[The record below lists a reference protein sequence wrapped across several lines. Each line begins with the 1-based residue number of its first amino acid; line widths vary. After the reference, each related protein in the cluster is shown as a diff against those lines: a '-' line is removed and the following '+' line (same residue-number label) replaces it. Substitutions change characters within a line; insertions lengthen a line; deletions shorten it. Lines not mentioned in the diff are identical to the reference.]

1 MTARRTTFLF
11 TALGL
16 LTAALFIAD
25 LAVGSVAVPL
35 GDVWAALTGGSCDP
49 ATSDIILKIRLLKAV
64 TALFAGAALAADGLE
79 MQTLFRNPLAGPYV
93 TGGDCPQATAKI
105 VVNIRLI
112 KAVVA
117 LLAGAALSVSGLQ
130 MQTLFRN
137 PLAGPYVL
145 GISSGASLGVALVV
159 LAGIGSSIGV
169 AAAAWIGAAA
179 VLLVI
184 ATVGHRIK
192 DIMVILIL
200 GMMLGSGIS
209 SVVEI
214 LQYLSS
220 EAALK
225 SFVIWTMGSLGDV
238 TGSQLALLLPVVTA
252 GLALAVAVIKPL
264 NLLLLG
270 ENYARTMGLN
280 VQRTRTLIFL
290 STVLLAGTVTAFCGP
305 VGFIGL
311 AVPHLARM
319 LFASADHR
327 ILMPGSML
335 AGAALLLVCDLV
347 AKSLALPI
355 NTITALMGI
364 PVVIFVVVR
373 NRNIF

>member
-64 TALFAGAALAADGLE
+64 TALFAGAALAAGGLE

-93 TGGDCPQATAKI
+93 
-105 VVNIRLI
+105 
-112 KAVVA
+112 
-117 LLAGAALSVSGLQ
+117 
-130 MQTLFRN
+130 
-137 PLAGPYVL
+137 L
-145 GISSGASLGVALVV
+145 GVSSGAGLGVALFLLGAPLLGVAGHSFVPSLCVAGAAWLGSALV
-159 LAGIGSSIGV
+159 LAIV
-169 AAAAWIGAAA
+169 MA
-179 VLLVI
+179 VSR
-184 ATVGHRIK
+184 RIK

-280 VQRTRTLIFL
+280 VQRTRSRAPSPPSAARWVSSGWPCRTSHACF
-290 STVLLAGTVTAFCGP
+290 SPRPTTA
-305 VGFIGL
+305 
-311 AVPHLARM
+311 
-319 LFASADHR
+319 S
-327 ILMPGSML
+327 
-335 AGAALLLVCDLV
+335 
-347 AKSLALPI
+347 
-355 NTITALMGI
+355 
-364 PVVIFVVVR
+364 
-373 NRNIF
+373 

>member
-1 MTARRTTFLF
+1 MAPGRTAFLF
-11 TALGL
+11 TALAL
-16 LTAALFIAD
+16 LTVALFTAD
-25 LAVGSVAVPL
+25 LLVGSVSVAPA
-35 GDVWAALTGGSCDP
+35 DIWAALTGGDCDP
-49 ATSDIILKIRLLKAV
+49 AIRDIILRIRLLKAV
-64 TALFAGAALAADGLE
+64 TALLAGAALAA
-79 MQTLFRNPLAGPYV
+79 
-93 TGGDCPQATAKI
+93 
-105 VVNIRLI
+105 
-112 KAVVA
+112 
-117 LLAGAALSVSGLQ
+117 SGLQ

-145 GISSGASLGVALVV
+145 GISSGAGLGVALFLLGAPLLGVSAHSFV
-159 LAGIGSSIGV
+159 QSLGIAG
-169 AAAAWIGAAA
+169 AAWLGAAL
-179 VLLVI
+179 VLLVVM
-184 ATVGHRIK
+184 AVSRRIK

-200 GMMLGSGIS
+200 GMMFGSGIS

-238 TGSQLALLLPVVTA
+238 TGGNLALMLPVIAA
-252 GLALAVAVIKPL
+252 GIVLSIAAIKPL

-280 VQRTRTLIFL
+280 VQRTRTLLFL

-335 AGAALLLVCDLV
+335 AGAALLLVCDLIS
-347 AKSLALPI
+347 KTLALPI
-355 NTITALMGI
+355 NTVTALMGI
-364 PVVIFVVVR
+364 PVVIIVVVR
-373 NRNIF
+373 NRNLF

>member
-1 MTARRTTFLF
+1 MAPGRTAFLF
-11 TALGL
+11 TALAL
-16 LTAALFIAD
+16 LTVALFTAD
-25 LAVGSVAVPL
+25 LLVGSVAVAPA
-35 GDVWAALTGGSCDP
+35 DIWAALTGGDCDP
-49 ATSDIILKIRLLKAV
+49 AIRDIILRIRLLKAV
-64 TALFAGAALAADGLE
+64 TALLAGAALAA
-79 MQTLFRNPLAGPYV
+79 
-93 TGGDCPQATAKI
+93 
-105 VVNIRLI
+105 
-112 KAVVA
+112 
-117 LLAGAALSVSGLQ
+117 SGLQ

-145 GISSGASLGVALVV
+145 GISSGAGLGVALFLLGAPLLGVSAHSFV
-159 LAGIGSSIGV
+159 QSLGIAG
-169 AAAAWIGAAA
+169 AAWLGAAL
-179 VLLVI
+179 VLLIVM
-184 ATVGHRIK
+184 TVSRRIK

-200 GMMLGSGIS
+200 GMMFGSGIS

-238 TGSQLALLLPVVTA
+238 TGGNLALMLPVVAA
-252 GLALAVAVIKPL
+252 GLVLSVAAIKPL

-280 VQRTRTLIFL
+280 VQRTRTLLFL

-335 AGAALLLVCDLV
+335 AGAALLLVCDLIS
-347 AKSLALPI
+347 KTLALPI
-355 NTITALMGI
+355 NTVTALMGI
-364 PVVIFVVVR
+364 PVVIIVVVR
-373 NRNIF
+373 NRNLF

>member
-1 MTARRTTFLF
+1 MSGRRTAILF
-11 TALGL
+11 TVLSL
-16 LTAALFIAD
+16 LTAALFTAD
-25 LAVGSVAVPL
+25 LLIGSVAVAL
-35 GDVWAALTGGSCDP
+35 RDIWAALTGGSCDP
-49 ATSDIILKIRLLKAV
+49 AVRDIILKLRLLKAV
-64 TALFAGAALAADGLE
+64 TALFAGAALAA
-79 MQTLFRNPLAGPYV
+79 
-93 TGGDCPQATAKI
+93 
-105 VVNIRLI
+105 
-112 KAVVA
+112 
-117 LLAGAALSVSGLQ
+117 SGLQ

-145 GISSGASLGVALVV
+145 GISSGAGLGVALFLLGAPLLGVSAHSFV
-159 LAGIGSSIGV
+159 QSLGIAG
-169 AAAAWIGAAA
+169 AEWLGAAL
-179 VLLVI
+179 VLLIVM
-184 ATVGHRIK
+184 AVSRRIK

-200 GMMLGSGIS
+200 GMMFGSGVS

-238 TGSQLALLLPVVTA
+238 TGGNLALMLPVITA
-252 GLALAVAVIKPL
+252 GLALSVAVIKPL

-280 VQRTRTLIFL
+280 VQRTRTLLFL

-327 ILMPGSML
+327 VLMPASML
-335 AGAALLLVCDLV
+335 SGAALLLVCDLIS
-347 AKSLALPI
+347 KSLALPI
-355 NTITALMGI
+355 NTVTALMGI
-364 PVVIFVVVR
+364 PVVIVVVVR
-373 NRNIF
+373 NRNLF

>member
-1 MTARRTTFLF
+1 MSGRRTTILF
-11 TALGL
+11 TALSL
-16 LTAALFIAD
+16 LTAALFAAD
-25 LAVGSVAVPL
+25 LLIGSVAVAPR
-35 GDVWAALTGGSCDP
+35 DIWAVLTGGSCDP
-49 ATSDIILKIRLLKAV
+49 AVRDIVLKIRLLKAV
-64 TALFAGAALAADGLE
+64 TALFAGAALAA
-79 MQTLFRNPLAGPYV
+79 
-93 TGGDCPQATAKI
+93 
-105 VVNIRLI
+105 
-112 KAVVA
+112 
-117 LLAGAALSVSGLQ
+117 SGLQ

-145 GISSGASLGVALVV
+145 GISSGAGLGVALFLLGAPLLGVSAHSFV
-159 LAGIGSSIGV
+159 QSLGIAG
-169 AAAAWIGAAA
+169 AAWLGAAL
-179 VLLVI
+179 VLLIVMS
-184 ATVGHRIK
+184 VSRRIK

-200 GMMLGSGIS
+200 GMMFGSGVS

-238 TGSQLALLLPVVTA
+238 TGGNLALMLPVITA
-252 GLALAVAVIKPL
+252 GLVLSVAVIKPL

-280 VQRTRTLIFL
+280 VQRTRTLLFL

-327 ILMPGSML
+327 VLMPASML
-335 AGAALLLVCDLV
+335 SGAALLLVCDLIST
-347 AKSLALPI
+347 SLALPI
-355 NTITALMGI
+355 NTVTALMGI
-364 PVVIFVVVR
+364 PVVIVVVVR
-373 NRNIF
+373 NRNLF

>member
-1 MTARRTTFLF
+1 MRSRSAIPF
-11 TALGL
+11 TALSA
-16 LTAALFIAD
+16 LTAGLFLLD
-25 LAVGSVAVPL
+25 LAVGAVRIPVA
-35 GDVWAALTGGSCDP
+35 DVWAAL
-49 ATSDIILKIRLLKAV
+49 
-64 TALFAGAALAADGLE
+64 
-79 MQTLFRNPLAGPYV
+79 

-200 GMMLGSGIS
+200 GMMLGSGIG

-238 TGSQLALLLPVVTA
+238 TGSRLALLLPVVTA
-252 GLALAVAVIKPL
+252 GLVLAVAVIKPL

-280 VQRTRTLIFL
+280 IQRTRTLIFL

-319 LFASADHR
+319 FFASADHR
-327 ILMPGSML
+327 ILMPASML

-347 AKSLALPI
+347 AKLLALPI

-364 PVVIFVVVR
+364 PVVIYVIVR

>member
-1 MTARRTTFLF
+1 MSGRRTAILF
-11 TALGL
+11 TVLSL
-16 LTAALFIAD
+16 LTAALFTAD
-25 LAVGSVAVPL
+25 LLIGSVAVAL
-35 GDVWAALTGGSCDP
+35 RDIWAALTGGSCDP
-49 ATSDIILKIRLLKAV
+49 AVRDIILKIRLLKAV
-64 TALFAGAALAADGLE
+64 TALFPGAALAA
-79 MQTLFRNPLAGPYV
+79 
-93 TGGDCPQATAKI
+93 
-105 VVNIRLI
+105 
-112 KAVVA
+112 
-117 LLAGAALSVSGLQ
+117 SGLQ

-145 GISSGASLGVALVV
+145 GISSGAGLGVALFLLGAPLLGVSAHSFV
-159 LAGIGSSIGV
+159 QSLSIAG
-169 AAAAWIGAAA
+169 AAWLGAAL
-179 VLLVI
+179 VLLIVM
-184 ATVGHRIK
+184 AVSRRIK

-200 GMMLGSGIS
+200 GMMFGSGVS
-209 SVVEI
+209 SMVEI

-238 TGSQLALLLPVVTA
+238 TGGNLALMLPVITA
-252 GLALAVAVIKPL
+252 GLVLSVAVIKPL

-280 VQRTRTLIFL
+280 VQRTRTLLFL

-327 ILMPGSML
+327 VLMPASML
-335 AGAALLLVCDLV
+335 SGAALLLVCDLIS
-347 AKSLALPI
+347 KSLALPI
-355 NTITALMGI
+355 NTVTALMGI
-364 PVVIFVVVR
+364 PVVIVVVVR
-373 NRNIF
+373 NRNLF

>member
-1 MTARRTTFLF
+1 MSGRRTAILF
-11 TALGL
+11 TVLSL
-16 LTAALFIAD
+16 LTAALFTAD
-25 LAVGSVAVPL
+25 LLVGSVAVAL
-35 GDVWAALTGGSCDP
+35 RDIRAALTGGSCDP
-49 ATSDIILKIRLLKAV
+49 AVRDIILKIRLLKAV
-64 TALFAGAALAADGLE
+64 TALFAGAALAA
-79 MQTLFRNPLAGPYV
+79 
-93 TGGDCPQATAKI
+93 
-105 VVNIRLI
+105 
-112 KAVVA
+112 
-117 LLAGAALSVSGLQ
+117 SGLQ

-145 GISSGASLGVALVV
+145 GISSGAGLGVALFLLGAPLLGVSAHSFV
-159 LAGIGSSIGV
+159 QSLGIAG
-169 AAAAWIGAAA
+169 AAWLGAAL
-179 VLLVI
+179 VLLIVM
-184 ATVGHRIK
+184 AVSRRIK

-200 GMMLGSGIS
+200 GMMFGSGVS

-238 TGSQLALLLPVVTA
+238 TGGNLALMLPVITA
-252 GLALAVAVIKPL
+252 GLVLSVAVIKPL

-280 VQRTRTLIFL
+280 VQRTRTLLFL

-327 ILMPGSML
+327 VLMPASML
-335 AGAALLLVCDLV
+335 SGAALLLVCDLIS
-347 AKSLALPI
+347 KSLALPI
-355 NTITALMGI
+355 NTVTALMGI
-364 PVVIFVVVR
+364 PVVIVVVVR
-373 NRNIF
+373 NRNLF

>member
-1 MTARRTTFLF
+1 MPAVTMLTV
-11 TALGL
+11 L
-16 LTAALFIAD
+16 LLLAD
-25 LAVGSVAVPL
+25 MAVGSTSIPL
-35 GDVWAALTGGSCDP
+35 KELWRSLTGNGSDE
-49 ATSDIILKIRLLKAV
+49 SIRYIILNFRIPKAV
-64 TALFAGAALAADGLE
+64 TALLS
-79 MQTLFRNPLAGPYV
+79 
-93 TGGDCPQATAKI
+93 
-105 VVNIRLI
+105 
-112 KAVVA
+112 
-117 LLAGAALSVSGLQ
+117 GAALSAVGLQ

-145 GISSGASLGVALVV
+145 GISSGAGLGVALFLLGAPLLGVSAHSFV
-159 LAGIGSSIGV
+159 QSLGIAG
-169 AAAAWIGAAA
+169 AAWLGAAL
-179 VLLVI
+179 VLLIVM
-184 ATVGHRIK
+184 AVSRRIK

-200 GMMLGSGIS
+200 GMMFGSGVS

-225 SFVIWTMGSLGDV
+225 SFVVWTMGSLGDV
-238 TGSQLALLLPVVTA
+238 TGGNLALMLPVITA
-252 GLALAVAVIKPL
+252 GLVLSVAVIKPL

-280 VQRTRTLIFL
+280 VQRTRTLLFL

-327 ILMPGSML
+327 VLMPASML
-335 AGAALLLVCDLV
+335 SGAALLLVCDLIS
-347 AKSLALPI
+347 KSLALPI
-355 NTITALMGI
+355 NTVTALMGI
-364 PVVIFVVVR
+364 PVVIVVVVR
-373 NRNIF
+373 NRNLF

>member
-1 MTARRTTFLF
+1 MSGRRTAILF
-11 TALGL
+11 TVLSL
-16 LTAALFIAD
+16 LTAALFTAD
-25 LAVGSVAVPL
+25 LLIGSVAVAL
-35 GDVWAALTGGSCDP
+35 RDIWAALTGGSCDP
-49 ATSDIILKIRLLKAV
+49 AVRDIILKIRLLKAV
-64 TALFAGAALAADGLE
+64 TALFAGAALAA
-79 MQTLFRNPLAGPYV
+79 
-93 TGGDCPQATAKI
+93 
-105 VVNIRLI
+105 
-112 KAVVA
+112 
-117 LLAGAALSVSGLQ
+117 SGLQ

-145 GISSGASLGVALVV
+145 GISSGAGLGVALFLLGAPLLGVSAHSFV
-159 LAGIGSSIGV
+159 QSLGIAG
-169 AAAAWIGAAA
+169 AAWLGAAL
-179 VLLVI
+179 VLLIVM
-184 ATVGHRIK
+184 AVSRRIK

-200 GMMLGSGIS
+200 GMMFGSGVS

-238 TGSQLALLLPVVTA
+238 TGGNLALMLPVITA
-252 GLALAVAVIKPL
+252 GLALSVAVIKPL

-280 VQRTRTLIFL
+280 VQRTRTLLFL

-327 ILMPGSML
+327 VLMPASML
-335 AGAALLLVCDLV
+335 SGAALLLVCDLIS
-347 AKSLALPI
+347 KSLALPI
-355 NTITALMGI
+355 NTVTALMGI
-364 PVVIFVVVR
+364 PVVIVVVVR
-373 NRNIF
+373 NRNLF

>member
-1 MTARRTTFLF
+1 MSGRRTAILF
-11 TALGL
+11 TVLSL
-16 LTAALFIAD
+16 LTAALFTAD
-25 LAVGSVAVPL
+25 LLIGSVAVAL
-35 GDVWAALTGGSCDP
+35 RDIWAALTGGSCDP
-49 ATSDIILKIRLLKAV
+49 AVRDIILKIRLLKAV
-64 TALFAGAALAADGLE
+64 TALFAGAALAA
-79 MQTLFRNPLAGPYV
+79 
-93 TGGDCPQATAKI
+93 
-105 VVNIRLI
+105 
-112 KAVVA
+112 
-117 LLAGAALSVSGLQ
+117 SGLQ

-145 GISSGASLGVALVV
+145 GISSGAGLGVALFLLGAPLLGVSARSFV
-159 LAGIGSSIGV
+159 QSLGIAG
-169 AAAAWIGAAA
+169 AAWLGAAL
-179 VLLVI
+179 VLLIVM
-184 ATVGHRIK
+184 AVSRRIK

-200 GMMLGSGIS
+200 GMMFGSGVS

-238 TGSQLALLLPVVTA
+238 TGGNLALMLPVITA
-252 GLALAVAVIKPL
+252 GLALSVAVIKPL

-280 VQRTRTLIFL
+280 VQRTRTLLFL

-327 ILMPGSML
+327 VLMPASML
-335 AGAALLLVCDLV
+335 SGAALLLVCDLIS
-347 AKSLALPI
+347 KSLALPI
-355 NTITALMGI
+355 NTVTALMGI
-364 PVVIFVVVR
+364 PVVIVVVVR
-373 NRNIF
+373 NRNLF